1 MQHIS
6 SPKTS
11 EDQTHP
17 DMMSSHNK
25 KLFLDSLQRKINLNE
40 NLQNMRVNVL
50 LATTYRR
57 LKQERKREI
66 AEDQNTATPKMSKV
80 EV

>member
-40 NLQNMRVNVL
+40 NMRVSVL

-66 AEDQNTATPKMSKV
+66 AQDQDTATPKMSKV